1 MFGISIKLWT
11 LCMIFTGYYRNY
23 YICRYND
30 DNSIQPIPKYW
41 LVRLLRRI
49 LCYEVRLGL
58 KGLKYPTLY
67 HIHSCRSIPGTL
79 QINRCNRYFIVT
91 VKN

>member
-1 MFGISIKLWT
+1 MFGVSIKLWP
-11 LCMIFTGYYRNY
+11 LRMIFTGYYRN

-49 LCYEVRLGL
+49 LCYKVILGL
-58 KGLKYPTLY
+58 KGLLYPTLY
-67 HIHSCRSIPGTL
+67 HIHSCGIIPETL